1 MSLPGFI
8 GKKRGMTQV
17 FTANGAAVPVTVVEL
32 MPATVTQIK
41 TVETDGYSA
50 VQVGCC
56 DAKEKHLTRAQQGHL
71 KKHGVPLLRTLQEFR
86 VEPQALG
93 AFSIGDAVD
102 PFVDGS
108 ILTEGQKIDVI
119 GQSIGKGFQGGTKK
133 WHFGRGPMAHGS
145 KSHRIPGSIGAGTT
159 PGRVLRGKKM
169 ARQMGNERVTVKAL
183 TIIRVI
189 PDKRIVLI
197 KGAVPGVEGG
207 LLTLRQQALVR

>member
-17 FTANGAAVPVTVVEL
+17 FTSDGAAVAVTVVEML
-32 MPATVTQIK
+32 PTVVTQVK
-41 TVETDGYSA
+41 TEQTDGYNA

-56 DAKEKHLTRAQQGHL
+56 ESTAKHLTRPQQGHL
-71 KKHGVPLLRTLQEFR
+71 QKNSLPLMRQLREFR
-86 VEPQALG
+86 VDAQAVS
-93 AFSIGDAVD
+93 AFTVGDAVD
-102 PFVDGS
+102 PFAEGS
-108 ILTEGQKIDVI
+108 VLAEGQKIDVI

-159 PGRVLRGKKM
+159 PGRVLRGKRM

-183 TIIRVI
+183 TVIRLLPEQNV
-189 PDKRIVLI
+189 VLV
-197 KGAVPGVEGG
+197 KGAIPGVEGG
-207 LLTLRQQALVR
+207 LVTLRQQTLVR